1 MSSGS
6 ASEHSSLR
14 VVLIRPEWL
23 EGLVG
28 GPEGGEGL
36 MEGPQAWTGSCAALP
51 AILRTPCSHLQLRAS
66 NSTANLSKQQNTN
79 ASCQPSHNQFLLL
92 LEVLLGLVS

>member
-14 VVLIRPEWL
+14 MVLIRPEWL
-23 EGLVG
+23 EGLAGGPDGGEGLVG
-28 GPEGGEGL
+28 GLEGL

-51 AILRTPCSHLQLRAS
+51 AILRTPCSLLLLRAS
-66 NSTANLSKQQNTN
+66 KLN
-79 ASCQPSHNQFLLL
+79 C
-92 LEVLLGLVS
+92 